1 MTKLNQ
7 VYRCEVCGNIV
18 EVVHPGAGELVC
30 CKQPMVYQ
38 EEGTVD
44 AAVEKHVPV
53 IEKTDGGILVKVG
66 EVAHPMGADH
76 YIEWI
81 ELIADNVV
89 YRTYLKPGD
98 VPQVLFPV
106 SAGDYTARTYC
117 NLHGTWKS

>member
-18 EVVHPGAGELVC
+18 EVVHPGVGQLVC
-30 CKQPMVYQ
+30 CKQPMAYM
-38 EEGTVD
+38 EEGTID

-66 EVAHPMGADH
+66 EVAHPMGEDH

-81 ELIADNVV
+81 ELVADSVV

-98 VPQVLFPV
+98 APEALFPIQ
-106 SAGDYTARTYC
+106 SGDYTARAYC
-117 NLHGTWKS
+117 NLHGNWKS